1 MSSPSV
7 WFLTRLLSVIHLLL
21 FTDGNGRRSPRHGL
35 LELPRASFKFAIIDY
50 VSHPLIY
57 RFQNVAG
64 RTLVGLRFWN
74 QVCCLHIF
82 RVSRFGIGN
91 LTHDGVGK

>member
-1 MSSPSV
+1 MV
-7 WFLTRLLSVIHLLL
+7 VVLLAMDFWNCRVRL
-21 FTDGNGRRSPRHGL
+21 
-35 LELPRASFKFAIIDY
+35 FKFGTIGPMFHTRSSIG
-50 VSHPLIY
+50 
-57 RFQNVAG
+57 FQNVAG

-82 RVSRFGIGN
+82 RASRFGIEN